1 MGIYDQPN
9 SWQCG
14 PFALKHGLL
23 AHGVF
28 VHEED
33 ITAVAGTSEAD
44 GTDDRQLARA
54 AQAFGGVLQLHRHRT
69 VFGARR
75 ALRRLLAANTPVLLC
90 VDQWEHWVTAVGAD
104 ADHVVVMDSH
114 YDTVVR
120 LEPWRPFLRRI
131 AYRDPHRGW
140 VHRLPVY
147 DLHPLA
153 VRGETGLRL
162 ALSPA
167 RARRVLAAPAGVR
180 SGLDTYAQRLAPFA
194 ARNGR
199 LSGAVSL
206 AGWLADRR
214 PELATAEAA
223 GGGVEPF
230 ALAAEVFGIR
240 CEPSGLPDVLR
251 VVREGEGAPPPAR
264 PHRGVRP
271 GRERAAGLAAA
282 S

>member
-28 VHEED
+28 VHETD
-33 ITAVAGTSEAD
+33 ITGVAGTTEAD

-54 AQAFGGVLQLHRHRT
+54 ALAFGGVLQVLRFRT
-69 VFGARR
+69 AFGARR
-75 ALRRLLAANTPVLLC
+75 ALGRMLRANTPVLLC
-90 VDQWEHWVTAVGAD
+90 VDQWDHWVTAVSAD
-104 ADHVVVMDSH
+104 AQHVVVLDSH

-120 LEPWRPFLRRI
+120 LEPWNGFVRRI
-131 AYRDPHRGW
+131 AYRAPRGTW
-140 VHRLPVY
+140 LRRLPVY

-162 ALSPA
+162 ALTPP
-167 RARRVLAAPAGVR
+167 RARRLLEVPPAVR
-180 SGLDTYAQRLAPFA
+180 GALDAYAQRLAPFA

-199 LSGAVSL
+199 TSGAVSL

-214 PELATAEAA
+214 PDLTA
-223 GGGVEPF
+223 GGGAVDIEPF
-230 ALAAEVFGIR
+230 ALAAELFGIR
-240 CEPSGLPDVLR
+240 CDPAALKSVLR
-251 VVREGEGAPPPAR
+251 VVREGGPAPALPYPDPGQREQRPP
-264 PHRGVRP
+264 
-271 GRERAAGLAAA
+271 LAVA